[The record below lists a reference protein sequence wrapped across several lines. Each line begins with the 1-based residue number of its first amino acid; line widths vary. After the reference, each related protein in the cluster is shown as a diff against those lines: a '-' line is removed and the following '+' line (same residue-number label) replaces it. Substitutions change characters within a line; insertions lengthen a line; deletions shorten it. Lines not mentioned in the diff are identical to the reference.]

1 MRRFLKLTAASLI
14 AGLALHG
21 TAFAQTFSAASIE
34 YAKEAQA
41 LQGQNAHNKAIKQLK
56 KGLKLDGLSA
66 YETSTM
72 YQIMGASYYA
82 QGKNDKAIEAFE
94 NAINAG
100 GLSQKDK
107 GDLKAN
113 VAQFNIAEK
122 NFALGAQQLE
132 AYFREGGAQRPK
144 LVKMIV
150 QAYMRSQNRAA
161 AVPWAEVMLRQGLIE
176 TKSEHDVAIYL
187 FDSPEK
193 RASQIRVAN
202 NMVAKWPN
210 DPSLAE
216 KIARLNVKAKIDGVA
231 GVRVPG
237 ELGERVAIG

>member
-1 MRRFLKLTAASLI
+1 MSWEPYFK
-14 AGLALHG
+14 
-21 TAFAQTFSAASIE
+21 
-34 YAKEAQA
+34 
-41 LQGQNAHNKAIKQLK
+41 
-56 KGLKLDGLSA
+56 
-66 YETSTM
+66 
-72 YQIMGASYYA
+72 
-82 QGKNDKAIEAFE
+82 
-94 NAINAG
+94 AG
-100 GLSQKDK
+100 GVQK
-107 GDLKAN
+107 
-113 VAQFNIAEK
+113 
-122 NFALGAQQLE
+122 
-132 AYFREGGAQRPK
+132 PK

-237 ELGERVAIG
+237 